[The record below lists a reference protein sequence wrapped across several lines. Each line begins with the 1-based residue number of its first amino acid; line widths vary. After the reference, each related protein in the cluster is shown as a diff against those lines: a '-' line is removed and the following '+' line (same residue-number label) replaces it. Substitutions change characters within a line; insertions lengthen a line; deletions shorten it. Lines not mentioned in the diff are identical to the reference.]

1 MMWCLTEGTPQ
12 DFPNR
17 GLRYPEGRESGH
29 EIITKGVG
37 PVGCKNNLNS
47 I

>member
-17 GLRYPEGRESGH
+17 GLRYPKGRESSLSGH
-29 EIITKGVG
+29 EIITEGVG
-37 PVGCKNNLNS
+37 YKNNLNS